1 MRARRLLRRLRLW
14 HNVLRNDVRLYTAGA
29 HAAGAHAAD
38 GVAALDFFAA
48 AQGLVYVDLRAVTP
62 DCPESSV
69 SAHGTSISLV
79 FPPAM
84 NQKLGPSR
92 LFASPPLIT
101 ALMETL

>member
-14 HNVLRNDVRLYTAGA
+14 HNVLRNDVRLYT
-29 HAAGAHAAD
+29 AGAHAAD